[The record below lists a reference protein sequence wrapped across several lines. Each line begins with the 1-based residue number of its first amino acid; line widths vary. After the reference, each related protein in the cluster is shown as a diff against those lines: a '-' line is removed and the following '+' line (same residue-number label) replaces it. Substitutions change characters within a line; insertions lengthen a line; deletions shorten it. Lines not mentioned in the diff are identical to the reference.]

1 MLFLSFGG
9 RKDNLNSHIR
19 RVHPELIRASIGQD
33 PAADADLAEP
43 KIVGDPEEDE
53 SEDGPLSREVDDIE
67 AKCFYGATSEVNET
81 QTGISKTVF
90 SPSTAQQNVAVSLA
104 DGRQLC

>member
-1 MLFLSFGG
+1 MLFLSFG

-90 SPSTAQQNVAVSLA
+90 FLPALHSKTWL
-104 DGRQLC
+104 